1 QGVLVLR
8 TSVSVHYARLLTLGG
23 DWQWSPLV
31 PPRYPS
37 VTKLKS
43 SEFSKG
49 RQPHGDAAIDASY
62 LLLHVTVLRGD
73 RLGKDEQCGNTIRGL
88 EKKQHFS
95 TMNIEGFSA
104 VSIERA
110 VRFFG

>member
-1 QGVLVLR
+1 MP
-8 TSVSVHYARLLTLGG
+8 RLLTLGG

-43 SEFSKG
+43 SEFSRG
-49 RQPHGDAAIDASY
+49 RQPHADDAIVASS
-62 LLLHVTVLRGD
+62 LLLRGD
-73 RLGKDEQCGNTIRGL
+73 RLGKDEQCGNTTRELG
-88 EKKQHFS
+88 KKQHFS
-95 TMNIEGFSA
+95 TMNMEGFSA
-104 VSIERA
+104 VGVEMA